1 MRAAGFNPST
11 HELIAMKVQDVTPE
25 YRKALETAGFKLNVS
40 ELINAKVMDITPE
53 FIKQVRAHGFKDL
66 NMDKII
72 QLKNA
77 DVL

>member
-1 MRAAGFNPST
+1 
-11 HELIAMKVQDVTPE
+11 
-25 YRKALETAGFKLNVS
+25 VS

-53 FIKQVRAHGFKDL
+53 FIKQVRTHGFKDL

-77 DVL
+77 DVF

>member
-1 MRAAGFNPST
+1 
-11 HELIAMKVQDVTPE
+11 MKVQDVTPE
-25 YRKALETAGFKLNVS
+25 YRKSLETAGFKLNVS

-53 FIKQVRAHGFKDL
+53 FIKQVRTHGFKDL

-77 DVL
+77 DVF